1 MINIPEV
8 AIAGMGR
15 IRPTPIYDDEGN
27 LVKAAIMQ
35 ISWSGDHRVIDGG
48 TMARFSSQWI
58 RYLEQPST
66 MMLHL

>member
-1 MINIPEV
+1 MD
-8 AIAGMGR
+8 ASDSAGTPAEEEGAQKELSPLS
-15 IRPTPIYDDEGN
+15 IKAQKELPLATFKPT
-27 LVKAAIMQ
+27 
-35 ISWSGDHRVIDGG
+35 G